1 MFNDIKHEQF
11 VARQFMSYYEKN
23 HLGPE
28 EKAMIIQ
35 DLELLL

>member
-11 VARQFMSYYEKN
+11 VAKNFVSYYERN

-28 EKAMIIQ
+28 EKAMIVL
-35 DLELLL
+35 DLELF